1 MADRHIVIVKDT
13 SPLNPPAMSTAPD
26 LLLPSSS
33 SMLPDVGGALNEDED
48 DAAGYQAMMSE
59 LPTIVSMSGLLDGDF
74 DELNGKIQS

>member
-1 MADRHIVIVKDT
+1 
-13 SPLNPPAMSTAPD
+13 MSTAPD